1 METTKLSSFET
12 ILENKEIIELLSST
26 IFNPTFGKIQNIA
39 QSIYAKTQGKF
50 YVCKEDERVIGI
62 MGFTRIDNQVLIVK
76 HFAVNVNYNREAVG
90 KLLIERALTIEG
102 VDEIVAQISG
112 DHLQAYHHMG
122 FKSKKMPYDEA
133 LGERYECHLKRK

>member
-12 ILENKEIIELLSST
+12 ILENNEIIDLLSST
-26 IFNPTFGKIQNIA
+26 IFNPTFGKVQNIA

-50 YVCKEDERVIGI
+50 YVCKEEEKVIGI
-62 MGFTRIDNQVLIVK
+62 MGFSRIDNQVLIVK
-76 HFAVNVNYNREAVG
+76 HFAVNPKFSREEVG
-90 KLLIERALTIEG
+90 KLLVDRAFAIEG

-112 DHLQAYHHMG
+112 DHLQAYHYMG